1 VRNDLFGKAIH
12 VLLANIFETSGK
24 ARNSNRSPSLVIM
37 FFLGGGLKPNPQK
50 GAVGFSKLDLFASLK
65 VLRRESRVSNVS
77 QTL

>member
-1 VRNDLFGKAIH
+1 MIFFGKAIH

-24 ARNSNRSPSLVIM
+24 ARNSNSPSLVMM